1 MTLIL
6 RRVRW
11 PDGKY
16 SMDPQD
22 YGVYE
27 NRLIGWIYRTNSIP
41 PRAFYSAICDKPH
54 LWVFL
59 SHETPSLF
67 GALVLCSAAA
77 SPAPNPCPAGL
88 GSVIPGQSM
97 AGPLPSH

>member
-41 PRAFYSAICDKPH
+41 PRAIY
-54 LWVFL
+54 
-59 SHETPSLF
+59 
-67 GALVLCSAAA
+67 
-77 SPAPNPCPAGL
+77 
-88 GSVIPGQSM
+88 
-97 AGPLPSH
+97 